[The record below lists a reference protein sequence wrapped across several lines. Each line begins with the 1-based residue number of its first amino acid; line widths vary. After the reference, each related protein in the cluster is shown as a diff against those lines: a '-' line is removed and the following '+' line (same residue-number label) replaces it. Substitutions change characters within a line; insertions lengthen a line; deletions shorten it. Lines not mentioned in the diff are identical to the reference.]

1 MKTKGVYKGL
11 SRDLDGGLI
20 VSFRAFE
27 EKKVIGRLEDIKTGT
42 VEITVEPVKKK
53 RSLSANAYY
62 FCLVGKMAAKLGVST
77 SRVHNMLLRR
87 YGALETVDGESLIC
101 FLPDTE
107 KAEETALEADTY
119 HVKPTSATKV
129 FKDGSVRR
137 MYMILK
143 GSHTYDTKEMSKLID
158 YLIADAEELGIQTMQ
173 QEELN
178 SLIKEWGKGEIQKQT
193 VADV

>member
-1 MKTKGVYKGL
+1 MKTKGIFKGL

-42 VEITVEPVKKK
+42 VEVTVEPVKKK

-87 YGALETVDGESLIC
+87 YGAPETVDGESLIC

-129 FKDGSVRR
+129 FKDGSTRR

-143 GSHTYDTKEMSKLID
+143 GSHTYDTAEMSTLINGIVD
-158 YLIADAEELGIQTMQ
+158 ECNHMGIQTATPAEV
-173 QEELN
+173 EEMMKRYEKYH
-178 SLIKEWGKGEIQKQT
+178 SRR
-193 VADV
+193 